1 MDIPHTN
8 IDAVF
13 KESLTIFKDKTL
25 DFLGITGIPPITEL
39 LGAEGIQIELKW
51 DSGDLVFGTSDR
63 RGLNLEEEV
72 ALSRDDLLRFCGYN
86 TSLSR
91 MHNREFITVIFV
103 KTPTNLTGIETEQLS
118 FRPLIVQCSKIDGDA
133 VLAKLKKA
141 VAEKRPINELEAI
154 FLPLFHSKKLSL
166 TQLFVESKKLIQ
178 AMEADDKRKHK
189 ILALLITLAGKEVD
203 KEQLDVALEEVMVMG
218 NAFIEFFEERG
229 EKRGIKL
236 GEERGI
242 KLGEERGEER
252 GIKLGEERGIKLG
265 EERGIKL
272 GEERG
277 IKLGEERGKERSKE
291 EIAKKLLALGIDNLD
306 IVEATGISPERIR
319 EMRKAAV

>member
-1 MDIPHTN
+1 
-8 IDAVF
+8 
-13 KESLTIFKDKTL
+13 
-25 DFLGITGIPPITEL
+25 
-39 LGAEGIQIELKW
+39 
-51 DSGDLVFGTSDR
+51 
-63 RGLNLEEEV
+63 
-72 ALSRDDLLRFCGYN
+72 
-86 TSLSR
+86 